1 MMERSQKHALLCY
14 GAINSCVLHCT
25 SNIELTG
32 NLPQWLLVE
41 YRGWPDR
48 LGNDTLYVTMDWRG
62 TGEEQ
67 ALEQKQDKAGKS
79 AFSP

>member
-1 MMERSQKHALLCY
+1 MLCFAMELYKQLCVAL
-14 GAINSCVLHCT
+14 HFKF
-25 SNIELTG
+25 E
-32 NLPQWLLVE
+32 LPQWLLVE

-67 ALEQKQDKAGKS
+67 ALEQEQDKAGKS